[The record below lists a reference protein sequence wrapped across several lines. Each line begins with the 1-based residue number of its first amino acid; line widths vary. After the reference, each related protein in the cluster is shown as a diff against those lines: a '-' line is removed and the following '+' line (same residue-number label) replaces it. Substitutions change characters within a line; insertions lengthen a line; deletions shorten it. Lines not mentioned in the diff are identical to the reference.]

1 MEGRDAG
8 KKGELTIDYGWK
20 EVSSDWSWVLVRHQ
34 LRLTG
39 LQSRNEIKN
48 RGKWTSLVVQW
59 MTDRLPMHG
68 TRVRSLV
75 WEDSTCCRA
84 TGPTCHNHWALQAAT
99 AEARPPRAC
108 APEGNHHSEK
118 PVHRNSRVVLALSN
132 QRKPMC
138 SNEDQV
144 QPNTNK

>member
-1 MEGRDAG
+1 MEGRDTG
-8 KKGELTIDYGWK
+8 KKGKVTRDYGWK

-59 MTDRLPMHG
+59 MADRLPMHG
-68 TRVRSLV
+68 TWVWSLV

-84 TGPTCHNHWALQAAT
+84 TGPMSHNHWALQAAI
-99 AEARPPRAC
+99 AEARAPRAC
-108 APEGNHHSEK
+108 ASQEK
-118 PVHRNSRVVLALSN
+118 PPQWEACAPQLENSPGSRQLW
-132 QRKPMC
+132 KPMG
-138 SNEDQV
+138 SNEDQA
-144 QPNTNK
+144 QPNTN